1 MSTPPR
7 QPRSSVILYALVDTG
22 TAAVECRVRNLS
34 VTGACVD
41 NAANLVPGDEVRVT
55 MGSLVQLVARV
66 MWAKPTLAGLHFEAQ
81 VDLAAARQPRTR
93 ASGTQP
99 SAGWMQHI
107 RDAYRERG

>member
-7 QPRSSVILYALVDTG
+7 EPRSSVILYALVDTG
-22 TAAVECRVRNLS
+22 TEAIECRVRNLS

-41 NAANLVPGDEVRVT
+41 NSAGLTQGDEVRVT
-55 MGSLVQLVARV
+55 MGTLEQLVARV
-66 MWAKPTLAGLHFEAQ
+66 MWAKATLAGLHFEAQ
-81 VDLAAARQPRTR
+81 VDIAAARRPRARNT
-93 ASGTQP
+93 SVQP